1 MRNILIQSL
10 LILYCCTALHAQQFT
25 KIDKQTIKW
34 TGVKKIKVNET
45 DSSSF
50 VSFAGAVYSKNLPY
64 FYEKKAVT
72 GDYNY
77 SVILHDQVFVECSAE
92 EAKLI
97 PLKEIGNNIV
107 VSSPVAK
114 EKRVPYACISFLP
127 IRKNSVTGKL
137 EKLVSF
143 NIEIVQGQAKPKGG
157 VKKTWA
163 TSSVLSSGKWYKI
176 AVPSD
181 GIYKLTYN
189 DLVSLGMDVANL
201 NPKNIRIYGNGGGML
216 SENNF
221 DKRYDDLTENPIYVS
236 GEADGVFD
244 NTDYILFYGSGP
256 IKWKFSTGDSMFHH
270 QQNYYSDATYYFIT
284 ADQGTGAKRIL
295 QQPSSS
301 TPANKVI
308 TKFNDYLYHEKD
320 STNLIKSGKEWYG
333 ENFDILTSYSF
344 GFTFPNI
351 DASTKV
357 RMKTAVA
364 SACSSTS
371 VYTINANGNVQN
383 LVDPHPISPSDNYV
397 LATEVSSIL
406 NFAPNSSTIN
416 VSVTKATSNAV
427 GWLNYIELNAMRHL
441 TLSGSQLQFRSL
453 ASLGTGNVSQFK
465 VANGAVNG
473 RIWDVTDPVNVKEQQ
488 FSTSSDTAVFNI
500 ATDSLREFVAFNG
513 SGYFTPTLIG
523 AIPNQNL
530 HGLNEADFIIVA
542 YPDFVSQANSLANIH
557 STNDSLTSVIVTPSQ
572 IYNEFS
578 SGAQDIT
585 AIRDFVKMFYDRAAG
600 TPAAA
605 PKYLLLFGNASYDYK
620 NRMPDNMNF
629 VPTYESPN
637 GLDETASY
645 SSDDYYG
652 FLDDTDGPY
661 TAELLDIGIGRFP
674 VKTTDEASTMI
685 NKIVRYLAK
694 NNPNSVSTGCSNYAS
709 SVSGDWRNM
718 VCFVADDEEYND
730 FLTSS
735 EARANYVDTLFKDYN
750 LDKIYCDAYVQ
761 QSGAGGQRYP
771 DVNDAINKRVEK
783 GALIINYIGHG
794 GEVGWA
800 LERILQIS
808 DIESWTNINN
818 MPLFVTATCEFSRYD
833 DPARVAAGELVLLN
847 ANGGG
852 IALLTT
858 SRLAYTSS
866 NDNLTTNF
874 YQNVFKTNNGV
885 YYTLGELNRISKNG
899 TGSTVDTYIRNF
911 VLLGDPALRL
921 SYPINNV
928 VTTSINGHPAGST
941 VETLKAFS
949 KVTVAGEIQDQ
960 SGNKLTDFNGIV
972 YPTVYDK
979 KTLTHTLGNDPT
991 SPIAN
996 FYIQKSILYKG
1007 KASVTNGNFSFT
1019 FIVPKDIAYNYGEG
1033 KISYYAEDAETN
1045 ANGYYEGSKFIIG
1058 GSDSSVA
1065 IDRVG
1070 PKISLYMNDSTFV
1083 YGGLTNEKPLLLAYV
1098 SDSSG
1103 INTVGNGIGHD
1114 IVAVLDGNTAQ
1125 SIVLNDYYQ
1134 AALNSYQKGVIKY
1147 PFSNLADGTHTLKLK
1162 VWDIYNNS
1170 SEANTEFIV
1179 AQSAQLS
1186 LDHVLNYPNPFT
1198 THTSFLFEHN
1208 HPCCS
1213 LQVQI
1218 QIFTITG
1225 RLIKTIDQ
1233 VVQTI
1238 GYRAEPIDWDGLD
1251 DYGDPIARGVYI
1263 YKLKVKSD
1271 DGSTAQ
1277 KTEKLVILR

>member
-1 MRNILIQSL
+1 MHHLLVIFHDDARHPQGYRRCKCYQAIL
-10 LILYCCTALHAQQFT
+10 
-25 KIDKQTIKW
+25 
-34 TGVKKIKVNET
+34 VK
-45 DSSSF
+45 
-50 VSFAGAVYSKNLPY
+50 
-64 FYEKKAVT
+64 
-72 GDYNY
+72 
-77 SVILHDQVFVECSAE
+77 
-92 EAKLI
+92 
-97 PLKEIGNNIV
+97 
-107 VSSPVAK
+107 
-114 EKRVPYACISFLP
+114 
-127 IRKNSVTGKL
+127 
-137 EKLVSF
+137 
-143 NIEIVQGQAKPKGG
+143 
-157 VKKTWA
+157 
-163 TSSVLSSGKWYKI
+163 
-176 AVPSD
+176 
-181 GIYKLTYN
+181 
-189 DLVSLGMDVANL
+189 
-201 NPKNIRIYGNGGGML
+201 
-216 SENNF
+216 
-221 DKRYDDLTENPIYVS
+221 
-236 GEADGVFD
+236 
-244 NTDYILFYGSGP
+244 
-256 IKWKFSTGDSMFHH
+256 
-270 QQNYYSDATYYFIT
+270 
-284 ADQGTGAKRIL
+284 
-295 QQPSSS
+295 
-301 TPANKVI
+301 
-308 TKFNDYLYHEKD
+308 
-320 STNLIKSGKEWYG
+320 
-333 ENFDILTSYSF
+333 
-344 GFTFPNI
+344 
-351 DASTKV
+351 
-357 RMKTAVA
+357 
-364 SACSSTS
+364 
-371 VYTINANGNVQN
+371 
-383 LVDPHPISPSDNYV
+383 
-397 LATEVSSIL
+397 
-406 NFAPNSSTIN
+406 
-416 VSVTKATSNAV
+416 
-427 GWLNYIELNAMRHL
+427 
-441 TLSGSQLQFRSL
+441 
-453 ASLGTGNVSQFK
+453 
-465 VANGAVNG
+465 
-473 RIWDVTDPVNVKEQQ
+473 
-488 FSTSSDTAVFNI
+488 
-500 ATDSLREFVAFNG
+500 LRR
-513 SGYFTPTLIG
+513 
-523 AIPNQNL
+523 
-530 HGLNEADFIIVA
+530 LNEADFIIVA